1 MSSVSDVNS
10 TTPKGT
16 SIFSATTKTPSSSS
30 SGSSNDL
37 GKSDFMNLLL
47 AELKNQDPT
56 QPMDNSQFL
65 AQTAQFNVL
74 EQMQTLNTSMTSLL
88 TAQQL
93 GQASG
98 LIGKT
103 VEATDANNKV
113 VTGAVTGATMESGVA
128 KVHIGDTVVDL
139 DKVLAV
145 AADASSL
152 PKVDPPAKS
161 GTSTGSPSANSV
173 GSAGSVDTSA

>member
-1 MSSVSDVNS
+1 VSSVGDVNS
-10 TTPKGT
+10 NAPKGT
-16 SIFSATTKTPSSSS
+16 SIFSATIKNTSS
-30 SGSSNDL
+30 SGASNDL
-37 GKSDFMNLLL
+37 GKDDFMNLLL

-56 QPMDNSQFL
+56 QPMDNTQFL

-74 EQMQTLNTSMTSLL
+74 EQMQTLNTSVKSLL
-88 TAQQL
+88 NAQQL

-103 VEATDANNKV
+103 VEATDADGKV
-113 VTGAVTGATMESGVA
+113 VTGAVTGATMESGVP

-152 PKVDPPAKS
+152 PHVDPPAKDGS
-161 GTSTGSPSANSV
+161 GAAGSTGT
-173 GSAGSVDTSA
+173 GGTRSVDASA

>member
-10 TTPKGT
+10 NTPTGT
-16 SIFSATTKTPSSSS
+16 SIFSATTKSASS
-30 SGSSNDL
+30 SGASSDL
-37 GKSDFMNLLL
+37 GKDDFMKLLL

-56 QPMDNSQFL
+56 QPMDNTQFL
-65 AQTAQFNVL
+65 AQTAQFDVL
-74 EQMQTLNTSMTSLL
+74 EQMQTLNTSITSLL
-88 TAQQL
+88 NAQRL
-93 GQASG
+93 GQASS
-98 LIGKT
+98 LIGRT
-103 VEATDANNKV
+103 VEATDANGKV

-152 PKVDPPAKS
+152 PHVDPPATDGS
-161 GTSTGSPSANSV
+161 ATGSTGVGGTKAVDASA
-173 GSAGSVDTSA
+173 